1 MHIDDELLLDRRE
14 RTRAILASTISL
26 RAIGGVNHE
35 VALHDLSASGCC
47 IEVVESIE
55 PGEPVIARF
64 PQLEPIAGELRW
76 IRGPVAGLE
85 FNRPMHEAVFY
96 DVLSRLS

>member
-1 MHIDDELLLDRRE
+1 MHLMDELTLDRRS
-14 RTRAILASTISL
+14 RTRAVLSSTIGL
-26 RAIGGVNHE
+26 RPIGGVNHE

-47 IEVVESIE
+47 VEVVESIE

-64 PQLEPIAGELRW
+64 PQLEPIVGELRW
-76 IRGPVAGLE
+76 VRGPVAGLA

-96 DVLSRLS
+96 DVLGRLS